1 MPKWAPVQEIL
12 KGVDLVVEL
21 INNIDIIPSIN
32 RINRKLISSL
42 KSLIRICL
50 SLQYWI
56 LKIICKI
63 NLIVIIENKK
73 LKNKVQQPN
82 KP

>member
-63 NLIVIIENKK
+63 NLIVIIKNKK

>member
-42 KSLIRICL
+42 KSLIRTCL

>member
-50 SLQYWI
+50 SLQY
-56 LKIICKI
+56 
-63 NLIVIIENKK
+63 
-73 LKNKVQQPN
+73 
-82 KP
+82 